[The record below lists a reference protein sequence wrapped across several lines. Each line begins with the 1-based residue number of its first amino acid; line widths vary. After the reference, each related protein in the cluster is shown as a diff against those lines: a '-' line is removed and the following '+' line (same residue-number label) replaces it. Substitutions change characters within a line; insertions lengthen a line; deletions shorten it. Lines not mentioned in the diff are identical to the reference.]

1 MEKAMK
7 KLNST
12 VYQKLF
18 LQAEEAK
25 DRNMTKL
32 ASAIF
37 VAIGPVP
44 EDENNNYNFN
54 ELQNDVYQG
63 LWKLAMCVAKYH
75 DLQSVDAEKVHTALE
90 SLSSDLI
97 EDVERSLHVDNT
109 AVGPLETKVPG
120 ETK

>member
-37 VAIGPVP
+37 GAIGPVP

-54 ELQNDVYQG
+54 ELQDDVYRG

-75 DLQSVDAEKVHTALE
+75 DLQSVDAERIHTVLE

-109 AVGPLETKVPG
+109 TVGPLEAKVPG
-120 ETK
+120 ENK

>member
-1 MEKAMK
+1 MEKVMK

-37 VAIGPVP
+37 GAIGPVP

-54 ELQNDVYQG
+54 ELQDDIYQG

-75 DLQSVDAEKVHTALE
+75 DLQSIDAERVHAVLE
-90 SLSSDLI
+90 SWSSDLI
-97 EDVERSLHVDNT
+97 EDVERSLHIDNT
-109 AVGPLETKVPG
+109 TVGPLETKVPG

>member
-37 VAIGPVP
+37 GAIGPVP
-44 EDENNNYNFN
+44 EDEHNNYNFN
-54 ELQNDVYQG
+54 ELQDDVYQG

-75 DLQSVDAEKVHTALE
+75 DLQSVDAEKVHLVLE

-109 AVGPLETKVPG
+109 TVGPLETKVPG
-120 ETK
+120 GN